1 MAKRFAN
8 MLYNKV
14 VWSIATEVISSH
26 GTDAETTVGLCL
38 SKAKWAR
45 KHDDALGW
53 LLVLLA
59 VEELLKAEPDY
70 GEWEN

>member
-1 MAKRFAN
+1 

-14 VWSIATEVISSH
+14 VWSIATELISSH
-26 GTDAETTVGLCL
+26 GTDAETAASLCL

-45 KHDDALGW
+45 KHGDALGW

-59 VEELLKAEPDY
+59 VEELLKAERDY
-70 GEWEN
+70 GEWPN